1 MFGKPIKNINTKPN
15 QILRRSL
22 LIAVLFVV
30 YDVANATSI
39 AFIHATMNDF

>member
-15 QILRRSL
+15 QIIRRSL
-22 LIAVLFVV
+22 LTVLVVV